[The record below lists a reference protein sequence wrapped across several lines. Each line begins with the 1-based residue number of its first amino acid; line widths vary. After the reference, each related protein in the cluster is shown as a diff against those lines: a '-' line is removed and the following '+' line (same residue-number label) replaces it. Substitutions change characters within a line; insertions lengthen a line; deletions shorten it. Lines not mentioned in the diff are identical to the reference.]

1 VEEGDTGTSNPT
13 TDLNSPA
20 LDFTSDDMDISP
32 ESLFSE
38 YTDFQYY
45 EQAYLPPELLDSQLS
60 NSIR

>member
-1 VEEGDTGTSNPT
+1 VEVGGTGISNLT

-20 LDFTSDDMDISP
+20 LDFTLDGMDISP

-45 EQAYLPPELLDSQLS
+45 EQAYLPPELLDSQFS